1 VPLPH
6 DTSFAIIGA
15 GAAGIWSA
23 RTLRDAGYRNVTVVE
38 AEPTAGGK
46 CLAVEVDGKPFDL
59 GCLAGSRA
67 DYGKVLEFAASHGT
81 GTVPFRVRHFSLA
94 RGGQEPLLTWREQLR
109 LYRELLTC
117 ARLHFL
123 DWHGIRPGE
132 MTSLSPELCDS
143 FAEVVERH
151 GLHTVERKIRGM
163 FIACGFG
170 CPADLPAAYAANY
183 GSPRMMM
190 SETGLFTWADGA
202 QLMWQRE
209 ATALAARGVQFRFDT
224 QVTEIC
230 RDGPVQLV
238 TDDGAV
244 ITADELIVATDPSQL
259 RLDATAAERKV
270 FSQVRHGD
278 YRVMLCRIEGL
289 PADTGPTMHFIED
302 NLVCGR
308 AGRPMALFRR
318 HPGLD
323 VFAVYVYGAG
333 LGDEALA
340 ANLSRDVAMIGGCL
354 VEHLGTTRW
363 GRYFP
368 HFDAAGLRGGALDD
382 LAALQGNRHTAYVGE
397 LANFAILPRIMDNVE
412 LTVRRLIGGEL
423 PGQRAT

>member
-1 VPLPH
+1 MPLPK

-23 RTLRDAGYRNVTVVE
+23 RTLRDAGYTNVTVVE
-38 AEPTAGGK
+38 ADSGAGGK
-46 CLAVEVDGKPFDL
+46 CVAIEVDGKPFDL

-67 DYGKVLEFAASHGT
+67 DYGKVLAFAASHGT
-81 GTVPFRVRHFSLA
+81 GAVPFHVTHFSLA

-117 ARLHFL
+117 VRLHFFA
-123 DWHGIRPGE
+123 WRGIRPGE
-132 MTSLSPELCDS
+132 MTGLSDELCDS
-143 FAEVVERH
+143 FAAVVERH

-183 GSPRMMM
+183 GSPRMMR

-209 ATALAARGVQFRFDT
+209 AAALAARGVQFRYDT
-224 QVTEIC
+224 RVTDIC

-244 ITADELIVATDPSQL
+244 ITADELIIATDPSQL
-259 RLDATAAERKV
+259 SLDATAAERKV
-270 FSQVRHGD
+270 FAQVRHVD

-302 NLVCGR
+302 NMVCGR
-308 AGRPMALFRR
+308 EGRPMALFRR

-333 LGDEALA
+333 LDDEALA
-340 ANLSRDVAMIGGCL
+340 ANLAWDVAAIGGRL

-363 GRYFP
+363 NRYFP
-368 HFDAAGLRGGALDD
+368 HFDSVGLRGGTLDD
-382 LAALQGNRHTAYVGE
+382 LKALQGQRHTVHVGE

-412 LTVRRLIGGEL
+412 LTMRRLIAGEL
-423 PGQRAT
+423 PGQRAP

>member
-1 VPLPH
+1 MPLPL

-23 RTLRDAGYRNVTVVE
+23 RTLRDAGYRNIALIE
-38 AEPTAGGK
+38 AERAAGGK
-46 CLAVEVDGKPFDL
+46 CVAVEVDGKMFDT

-67 DYGKVLEFAASHGT
+67 DYGQVLALAATHGT
-81 GTVPFRVRHFSLA
+81 GGVHFNVTHYSLE
-94 RGGQEPLLTWREQLR
+94 RGRRERLLTWREQLR

-123 DWHGIRPGE
+123 EWRGIRRGE
-132 MTSLSPELCDS
+132 MTGLSDELCDS
-143 FAEVVERH
+143 FAAVVERH
-151 GLHTVERKIRGM
+151 GLQTVERKIRGM

-183 GSPRMMM
+183 GSPRMMR

-202 QLMWQRE
+202 QLMWRRE
-209 ATALAARGVQFRFDT
+209 AAALAARGVQFRYDT
-224 QVTEIC
+224 RVTDIC

-259 RLDATAAERKV
+259 SLDATAAERKV
-270 FSQVRHGD
+270 FSQVRHVD

-289 PADTGPTMHFIED
+289 PADAVPTMHFIED

-308 AGRPMALFRR
+308 EGRPMALFRR

-333 LGDEALA
+333 LDDEALA
-340 ANLSRDVAMIGGCL
+340 ANLSRDLAAIGGRL
-354 VEHLGTTRW
+354 AEHLGTTRW

-368 HFDAAGLRGGALDD
+368 HFDCDGLRGGALDD
-382 LAALQGNRHTAYVGE
+382 LRALQGNRHTAYVGE

-412 LTVRRLIGGEL
+412 LTIRRLIAGEL
-423 PGQRAT
+423 PGQRAS